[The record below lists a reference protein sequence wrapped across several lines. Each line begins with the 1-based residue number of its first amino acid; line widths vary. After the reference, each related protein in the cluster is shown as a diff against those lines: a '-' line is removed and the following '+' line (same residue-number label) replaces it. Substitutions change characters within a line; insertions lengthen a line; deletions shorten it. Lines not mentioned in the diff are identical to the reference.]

1 MKNRIFSRSSTTSPY
16 FCLLFF
22 ALLFILGSPGRTCAY
37 EKYVKSGAL
46 TVSEGRMELFSVTT
60 PDNITGD
67 LLVETWNGKQV
78 EVQFELVAKAK
89 SEKEAQRFAEM
100 VDLTLDQEDEEI
112 SLQVKSPSRAPWR
125 GGDRSVRLTLKVH
138 LPAGMKIESR
148 TSYFDLNL
156 EGPFGE
162 VTVDND
168 YGSVTLR
175 QAKGDV
181 SIRTSYD
188 EIILEKIEGRLGA
201 ESSYGNI
208 SVTDVD
214 AKGEE
219 IILESSYGSITI
231 ENVKGKVAASTS
243 YGKIKAVDV
252 DAGDSPLSFKT
263 SYGKIELEN
272 VKGQLS
278 AETSYQK
285 IIASNVTL
293 TGGSNRLE
301 TVYSKIS
308 VDFAE
313 IRDSHLSISN
323 KYSDIEVT
331 LPKNTST
338 RMVATVDSGGSIHAS
353 NFPITP
359 TLLDRTRLEGIAGDG
374 KSTIEM
380 NIDGIGTIEVVGK

>member
-1 MKNRIFSRSSTTSPY
+1 MKNRIYRNGPSRLTYS
-16 FCLLFF
+16 CLALL
-22 ALLFILGSPGRTCAY
+22 ALLFVFESPSYTFAR
-37 EKYVKSGAL
+37 EKYVKTQTL
-46 TVSEGRMELFSVTT
+46 KVSEGRMKLFSVTT
-60 PDNITGD
+60 PDNITGN
-67 LLVETWNGKQV
+67 LLVETWKGKQV
-78 EVQFELVAKAK
+78 EVQFELVAEAE
-89 SEKEAQRFAEM
+89 SEKEAKRFTEV
-100 VDLTLDQEDEEI
+100 VDITLDHEGGEVN
-112 SLQVKSPSRAPWR
+112 LRVKSPSRAPWR
-125 GGDRSVRLTLKVH
+125 GGDRSVRLTLEVH

-148 TSYFDLNL
+148 TAYFDLDL

-175 QAKGDV
+175 QAKGNI

-219 IILESSYGSITI
+219 IVLESSYGSITI

-263 SYGKIELEN
+263 SYGKIELED

-313 IRDSHLSISN
+313 VRDSHLSISN

>member
-1 MKNRIFSRSSTTSPY
+1 MKSRIYRNGPSTLSY
-16 FCLLFF
+16 FCLVLL
-22 ALLFILGSPGRTCAY
+22 ALLFVLESPSYTFAG
-37 EKYVKSGAL
+37 EKYVKTGSL
-46 TVSEGRMELFSVTT
+46 KVSEGRMELFTLTT
-60 PDNITGD
+60 PDNIAGE

-100 VDLTLDQEDEEI
+100 VDITLDQEDGEV
-112 SLQVKSPSRAPWR
+112 SLRVKSPSRAPWR
-125 GGDRSVRLTLKVH
+125 GGDRSVRLTLEVH

-148 TSYFDLNL
+148 TAYFDLDL

-168 YGSVTLR
+168 YGSVILSRAQGKTN
-175 QAKGDV
+175 
-181 SIRTSYD
+181 IRTSYD
-188 EIILEKIEGRLGA
+188 KIVLEKIEGELHA

-208 SVTDVD
+208 SVTGVD

-219 IILESSYGSITI
+219 IVLVSSYGSII
-231 ENVKGKVAASTS
+231 MESVKGKVAASTS
-243 YGKIKAVDV
+243 YGKIKALNVN
-252 DAGDSPLSFKT
+252 AGDSPISFKT
-263 SYGKIELEN
+263 SYGKIEFEN
-272 VKGQLS
+272 VKGQLT
-278 AETSYQK
+278 AETSYEK
-285 IIASNVTL
+285 IIASNITL

-308 VDFAE
+308 ADFAE
-313 IRDSHLSISN
+313 LSDSHLSISN

>member
-1 MKNRIFSRSSTTSPY
+1 MKNRIFSRSPTRFPL
-16 FCLLFF
+16 FCFLFF
-22 ALLFILGSPGRTCAY
+22 AFLFILGSPARTFAY
-37 EKYVKSGAL
+37 EKYVKSGTL
-46 TVSEGRMELFSVTT
+46 KVSEGRMKLFSVTT

-67 LLVETWNGKQV
+67 LLVETWKGKQV

-89 SEKEAQRFAEM
+89 SEKEAKRFTEV
-100 VDLTLDQEDEEI
+100 VDITLDHEGGEV
-112 SLQVKSPSRAPWR
+112 SLRVKSPSRAPWR
-125 GGDRSVRLTLKVH
+125 GGDRSVRLTLEVH

-148 TSYFDLNL
+148 TAYFDLDL

-168 YGSVTLR
+168 YGSVILR
-175 QAKGDV
+175 RARGKTD
-181 SIRTSYD
+181 IRTSYD
-188 EIILEKIEGRLGA
+188 KIVLEKIEGELHA
-201 ESSYGNI
+201 ESSYGSI
-208 SVTDVD
+208 SVTGVD

-219 IILESSYGSITI
+219 IVLESSYGSIAI

-252 DAGDSPLSFKT
+252 DAGDSPLSFET

>member
-1 MKNRIFSRSSTTSPY
+1 MNNRTFSGSATTFRYSC
-16 FCLLFF
+16 FLFF
-22 ALLFILGSPGRTCAY
+22 ALLFILGSFGRAFAY
-37 EKYVKSGAL
+37 EEYAKSGTL
-46 TVSEGRMELFSVTT
+46 RVSEGRMELFSVTT
-60 PDNITGD
+60 PDNLTGD
-67 LLVETWNGKQV
+67 LLVETWKGKQV
-78 EVQFELVAKAK
+78 EVEFELVAKAK
-89 SEKEAQRFAEM
+89 SEKEAQQFAEM
-100 VDLTLDQEDEEI
+100 VDLTLDQEGGEV
-112 SLQVKSPSRAPWR
+112 SLGVKTPSSAPWR

-138 LPAGMKIESR
+138 LPAGTKIESR

-175 QAKGDV
+175 QAKGEI

-188 EIILEKIEGRLGA
+188 EIILEKIEGRVGA

-208 SVTDVD
+208 SLTDVD
-214 AKGEE
+214 AEGEE
-219 IILESSYGSITI
+219 ILLESSYGSII
-231 ENVKGKVAASTS
+231 MENVKGEVAASTS
-243 YGKIKAVDV
+243 YGKIKALNVN
-252 DAGDSPLSFKT
+252 AGDSPLGFKT

-272 VKGQLS
+272 VKGQLT
-278 AETSYQK
+278 AETSYEK
-285 IIASNVTL
+285 IIAANITL
-293 TGGSNRLE
+293 TGGSSRLE
-301 TVYSKIS
+301 TIYSKIS
-308 VDFAE
+308 ADFAE
-313 IRDSHLSISN
+313 IKDSHLSISN

-338 RMVATVDSGGSIHAS
+338 RIVATVDSGGSIHAS

-380 NIDGIGTIEVVGK
+380 NINGIGTIEVVGK